1 MVNRIYDTFS
11 CSLTN
16 AEKSK
21 YYLVEIKDGFI
32 NGTEIKE
39 GFILNGTGIKDSFIN
54 GTKEDIAKRIEK
66 NVLKAL
72 PKKDADAFT
81 ELNADAKKRMRK
93 KVKLSYGTDEQRVR
107 KTESLL

>member
-72 PKKDADAFT
+72 PKRMQMLSQNLT
-81 ELNADAKKRMRK
+81 LTQKR
-93 KVKLSYGTDEQRVR
+93 E
-107 KTESLL
+107 

>member
-1 MVNRIYDTFS
+1 MMRGWEAFS